1 MTGMHDNGALN
12 HRAMPAQP
20 PGAADPARV
29 VAAAQ
34 LWLGTPYRHQ
44 ASLRG
49 VGCDCLGL
57 IRGVWRALNG
67 PEPETLPPYSP
78 HWAETGAGDPL
89 LAMAGRHLLPATAP
103 VISPGEVLL
112 FRWRDGLPAKHC
124 GIALGAGRFI
134 HAHDGVAVA
143 AVSLPP
149 AWQRR
154 LAGRFLFPDR
164 RI

>member
-1 MTGMHDNGALN
+1 MKGITKAGMIGDGS
-12 HRAMPAQP
+12 MPVSP

-57 IRGVWRALNG
+57 IRGVWRSLNG
-67 PEPETLPPYSP
+67 PEPEALPPYSA
-78 HWAETGAGDPL
+78 HWAETGTGDPL
-89 LAMAGRHLLPATAP
+89 LAMAERHLLPAITPAITA
-103 VISPGEVLL
+103 GDVLL

-134 HAHDGVAVA
+134 HAHDGIAVA
-143 AVSLPP
+143 EVSLPP

-164 RI
+164 RV